1 MQQIF
6 EIQSVK
12 REIEMKIK
20 NIFRVTTLL
29 AISSLS
35 LFTACS
41 KDEAEEIPSA
51 TDPYPYPAD
60 YTANKDLSV
69 HPGDSFYDYCN
80 GTWLKNHP
88 IPDDPNKTLGGIY
101 AAKEAMEER
110 VEEVKKS
117 VPDISHFFTLTD
129 HMHDYSK
136 ESRDYITAQMAKYK
150 KPATKEEAYRTLGK
164 MFKDG
169 IDVVHLSLIWDKDK
183 LKAVILPASKVI
195 DTEQYIQ
202 QLQSQERRSLSVTR
216 AGGGETALTLLAEG
230 MGIDPTMLQM
240 SEAEILRWN
249 DFWES
254 YTLDDL
260 YQMMR
265 DSWLFYKAY
274 ADEAG
279 MAEYNKTLPGEQQ
292 ATLKS
297 LSNDARLELNYVMS
311 YHLQQKYLPQSL
323 KDKYVNITKEIQSAL
338 RKRIERVEWMSE
350 TTKNNAIDKLNH
362 CRMCVAF
369 PDTWHKECLP
379 ALADCK
385 TLVEALHRLKAANA
399 QLMTKLVGTDD
410 IFTDRL
416 MGAMKSSSGDLMPT
430 DLSLVNALY
439 MPDDNSITIYPAML
453 LSPLMPSDNVSEAC
467 YYAVFTIIGH
477 EFTHGFDNSG
487 AEWDKYGAHKNWWT
501 VADRMNFE
509 ERSANLVSTF
519 NLLELDPERDPLF
532 FCDGKRTLGENIADL
547 GGFLAA
553 LDAYQMRLDQQG
565 FTGETRNE
573 QLRKF
578 YESYAHLWCIQYG
591 ENTFEILKHNDV
603 HAHGRLRIN
612 GVVMN
617 TDLWYDLY
625 NVNQN
630 HLLYLPAKR
639 RAYIW

>member
-1 MQQIF
+1 
-6 EIQSVK
+6 
-12 REIEMKIK
+12 MKIK

-41 KDEAEEIPSA
+41 KDDVAEIPSA

-88 IPDDPNKTLGGIY
+88 ISDDPNKTLGGIY

-136 ESRDYITAQMAKYK
+136 ESRDYITALMAKYK
-150 KPATKEEAYRTLGK
+150 KPTTKEEAYRTLGK
-164 MFKDG
+164 MFMDG
-169 IDVVHLSLIWDKDK
+169 IDVVNLSLVWDKDK
-183 LKAVILPASKVI
+183 LKAVILPGSSRN
-195 DTEQYIQ
+195 TQQYIE
-202 QLQSQERRSLSVTR
+202 QLQSQERRSLSANR
-216 AGGGETALTLLAEG
+216 AGGGETAIALVAEG
-230 MGIDPTMLQM
+230 MCIDPAMLQM

-362 CRMCVAF
+362 CRMCVAY

-379 ALADCK
+379 TITDCK
-385 TLVEALHRLKAANA
+385 TMVEMLHRLKAANA
-399 QLMTKLVGTDD
+399 LLAAKLVGTDD
-410 IFTDRL
+410 LFTDML
-416 MGAMKSSSGDLMPT
+416 MSSMQSSNGDPMPT
-430 DLSLVNALY
+430 DLSLVNAIY
-439 MPDDNSITIYPAML
+439 MPSNNSITIYPAML
-453 LSPLMPSDNVSEAC
+453 LSPLMPSGNVSEAC
-467 YYAVFTIIGH
+467 SYAVFTIIGH
-477 EFTHGFDNSG
+477 EFTHGFDNNG

-578 YESYAHLWCIQYG
+578 YESYAHLWCVQYG

-603 HAHGRLRIN
+603 HAHGRLRVN

-617 TDLWYDLY
+617 TDSWYNLY

-630 HLLYLPAKR
+630 HLLYLPVNR

>member
-1 MQQIF
+1 
-6 EIQSVK
+6 
-12 REIEMKIK
+12 MKIK

-249 DFWES
+249 DVWES

-617 TDLWYDLY
+617 TDLWYNLY

>member
-1 MQQIF
+1 
-6 EIQSVK
+6 
-12 REIEMKIK
+12 MKIK

-385 TLVEALHRLKAANA
+385 TLVETLHRLKAANA

-617 TDLWYDLY
+617 TDLWYNLY

>member
-1 MQQIF
+1 
-6 EIQSVK
+6 
-12 REIEMKIK
+12 MKIK

-88 IPDDPNKTLGGIY
+88 ISDDPNKTLGGIY

-578 YESYAHLWCIQYG
+578 YESYAHLWCVQYG
-591 ENTFEILKHNDV
+591 QNTFEILKYKDV
-603 HAHGRLRIN
+603 HAHGRLRVN

-617 TDLWYDLY
+617 TDLWYNLY

-630 HLLYLPAKR
+630 HLLYLPVNR

>member
-1 MQQIF
+1 
-6 EIQSVK
+6 
-12 REIEMKIK
+12 MKIK

-591 ENTFEILKHNDV
+591 ENTFEILKHDDV

-617 TDLWYDLY
+617 TDLWYNLY

>member
-1 MQQIF
+1 
-6 EIQSVK
+6 
-12 REIEMKIK
+12 MKIK

-439 MPDDNSITIYPAML
+439 TPGDNSITIYPAML

-603 HAHGRLRIN
+603 HAHARLRVN

-617 TDLWYDLY
+617 TDLWYNLY

-630 HLLYLPAKR
+630 HLLYLPVNR

>member
-1 MQQIF
+1 
-6 EIQSVK
+6 
-12 REIEMKIK
+12 MKIK

-41 KDEAEEIPSA
+41 KDEVEEIPSA

-169 IDVVHLSLIWDKDK
+169 IGVVHLSLIWDKDK

-617 TDLWYDLY
+617 TDLWYNLY

>member
-416 MGAMKSSSGDLMPT
+416 MGAIKSSSGDLMPT

-439 MPDDNSITIYPAML
+439 MPSDNSITIYPAML

-467 YYAVFTIIGH
+467 YYAVFSIIGH
-477 EFTHGFDNSG
+477 EFTHGFDNNGS
-487 AEWDKYGAHKNWWT
+487 EWDKYGAHKNWWT

-553 LDAYQMRLDQQG
+553 LDAYQIRLDQQG

-578 YESYAHLWCIQYG
+578 YESYAHLWCVQYG
-591 ENTFEILKHNDV
+591 QNTFEILKYNDV
-603 HAHGRLRIN
+603 HAHARLRVN

-617 TDLWYDLY
+617 TDLWYNLY

>member
-1 MQQIF
+1 
-6 EIQSVK
+6 
-12 REIEMKIK
+12 MKIK

-565 FTGETRNE
+565 FTGEIRNE

-591 ENTFEILKHNDV
+591 ENTFEILKHDDV

-617 TDLWYDLY
+617 TDLWYNLY

>member
-1 MQQIF
+1 
-6 EIQSVK
+6 
-12 REIEMKIK
+12 MKIK

-416 MGAMKSSSGDLMPT
+416 MGAIKSSSGDLMPT

-439 MPDDNSITIYPAML
+439 MPSDNSITIYPAML

-467 YYAVFTIIGH
+467 YYAVFSIIGH
-477 EFTHGFDNSG
+477 EFTHGFDNNGS
-487 AEWDKYGAHKNWWT
+487 EWDKYGAHKNWWT

-553 LDAYQMRLDQQG
+553 LDAYQIRLDQQG

-578 YESYAHLWCIQYG
+578 YESYAHLWCVQYG
-591 ENTFEILKHNDV
+591 QNTFEILKYNDV
-603 HAHGRLRIN
+603 HAHARLRVN

-617 TDLWYDLY
+617 TDLWYNLY

>member
-1 MQQIF
+1 
-6 EIQSVK
+6 
-12 REIEMKIK
+12 MKIK

-41 KDEAEEIPSA
+41 KDDVAEIPSA

-260 YQMMR
+260 YQMMQ

-297 LSNDARLELNYVMS
+297 LSNYARLELNYVMS

-430 DLSLVNALY
+430 DLSMVNALY
-439 MPDDNSITIYPAML
+439 MPSDNSITIYPAML

-501 VADRMNFE
+501 VPDRMNFE

-591 ENTFEILKHNDV
+591 QNTFEILKHNDV

-617 TDLWYDLY
+617 TDLWYNLY

>member
-1 MQQIF
+1 
-6 EIQSVK
+6 
-12 REIEMKIK
+12 MKIK

-439 MPDDNSITIYPAML
+439 MPGNNSITIYPAML

-617 TDLWYDLY
+617 TDLWYNLY

>member
-603 HAHGRLRIN
+603 HAHGRLRVN

-617 TDLWYDLY
+617 TDLWYNLY

>member
-1 MQQIF
+1 
-6 EIQSVK
+6 
-12 REIEMKIK
+12 MKIK

-41 KDEAEEIPSA
+41 KDDVAEIPSA

-88 IPDDPNKTLGGIY
+88 ISDDPNKTLGGIY

-136 ESRDYITAQMAKYK
+136 ESRDYITALMAKYK
-150 KPATKEEAYRTLGK
+150 KPTTKEEAYRTLGK
-164 MFKDG
+164 MFMDG
-169 IDVVHLSLIWDKDK
+169 IDVVNLSLVWDKDK
-183 LKAVILPASKVI
+183 LKAVILPGSLRN
-195 DTEQYIQ
+195 TQQYIE
-202 QLQSQERRSLSVTR
+202 QLQSQERRSLSANR
-216 AGGGETALTLLAEG
+216 AGGGETAIALVAEG
-230 MGIDPTMLQM
+230 MCIDPAMLQM
-240 SEAEILRWN
+240 SEVEILRWN
-249 DFWES
+249 DVWES

-260 YQMMR
+260 YQLMQ
-265 DSWLFYKAY
+265 SALLLYKAY

-279 MAEYNKTLPGEQQ
+279 LAEYNKGLSPEDQ
-292 ATLKS
+292 ATMKS
-297 LSNDARLELNYVMS
+297 LRNDARLELNYVMS
-311 YHLQQKYLPQSL
+311 YHLQQKYLSQEM
-323 KDKYVNITKEIQSAL
+323 KDKYVNITKEIQAAL
-338 RKRIERVEWMSE
+338 RKRIARVDWMSE

-362 CRMCVAF
+362 CHMNVAY

-379 ALADCK
+379 TITDCK
-385 TLVEALHRLKAANA
+385 TMVEMLHRLKAANA
-399 QLMTKLVGTDD
+399 LLAAKLVGTDD
-410 IFTDRL
+410 LFTDML
-416 MGAMKSSSGDLMPT
+416 MSSMQSSNGDPMPT
-430 DLSLVNALY
+430 DLSLVNAIY
-439 MPDDNSITIYPAML
+439 MPSNNSITIYPAML
-453 LSPLMPSDNVSEAC
+453 LSPLMPSGNVSEAC
-467 YYAVFTIIGH
+467 SYAVFTIIGH
-477 EFTHGFDNSG
+477 EFTHGFDNNG

-578 YESYAHLWCIQYG
+578 YESYAHLWCVQYG
-591 ENTFEILKHNDV
+591 ENTFEILKHDDV

-617 TDLWYDLY
+617 TDLWYNLY

-630 HLLYLPAKR
+630 HLLYLPVNR

>member
-1 MQQIF
+1 MDCLP
-6 EIQSVK
+6 
-12 REIEMKIK
+12 REIEMKK
-20 NIFRVTTLL
+20 NSFCTLVTLL

-41 KDEAEEIPSA
+41 KDEVEEIPSA

-80 GTWLKNHP
+80 GTWLMNHP

-169 IDVVHLSLIWDKDK
+169 IDVVNLSLIWDKDK

-240 SEAEILRWN
+240 SEAEILQWN
-249 DFWES
+249 DVWES
-254 YTLDDL
+254 CTLDDL
-260 YQMMR
+260 YQMMQ

-297 LSNDARLELNYVMS
+297 LSNHARLGLNYVMS

-439 MPDDNSITIYPAML
+439 MPSDNSITIYPAML

-467 YYAVFTIIGH
+467 YYAVFSIIGH
-477 EFTHGFDNSG
+477 EFTHGFDNNGS
-487 AEWDKYGAHKNWWT
+487 EWDKYGAHKNWWT

-565 FTGETRNE
+565 FTGEIRNE

-578 YESYAHLWCIQYG
+578 YESYAHLWCVQYG
-591 ENTFEILKHNDV
+591 QNTFEILKYKDV
-603 HAHGRLRIN
+603 HAHGRLRVN

-617 TDLWYDLY
+617 TDSWYNLY

-630 HLLYLPAKR
+630 HLLYLPVNR

>member
-1 MQQIF
+1 
-6 EIQSVK
+6 
-12 REIEMKIK
+12 MKIK

-41 KDEAEEIPSA
+41 KDDVAEIPSA
-51 TDPYPYPAD
+51 TDPYPYPDD

-69 HPGDSFYDYCN
+69 HPGDSFFDYCN
-80 GTWLKNHP
+80 GTWLKKNP
-88 IPDDPNKTLGGIY
+88 IPDEPNKNLGGIY

-136 ESRDYITAQMAKYK
+136 ESREYITALMAKYK
-150 KPATKEEAYRTLGK
+150 KPTTKEEAYRTLGK
-164 MFKDG
+164 MFLDG
-169 IDVVHLSLIWDKDK
+169 IDVVNLSLVWDKDK
-183 LKAVILPASKVI
+183 LKAVILPGSSRN
-195 DTEQYIQ
+195 TQQYIE
-202 QLQSQERRSLSVTR
+202 QLQSQERRSLSANR
-216 AGGGETALTLLAEG
+216 AGGGETAIALVAEG
-230 MGIDPTMLQM
+230 MCIDPAMLQM
-240 SEAEILRWN
+240 SEVEILRWN
-249 DFWES
+249 IFWEDH
-254 YTLDDL
+254 TIDDI
-260 YQMMR
+260 YQLMQ
-265 DSWLFYKAY
+265 SALLLYKAY

-279 MAEYNKTLPGEQQ
+279 LAEYNKGLSPEDQ
-292 ATLKS
+292 ATMKS
-297 LSNDARLELNYVMS
+297 LRNDARLELNYVMS
-311 YHLQQKYLPQSL
+311 YHLQQKYLSQEM
-323 KDKYVNITKEIQSAL
+323 KDKYVNITKEIQAAL
-338 RKRIERVEWMSE
+338 RKRIARVDWMSE

-362 CRMCVAF
+362 CHMNVAY

-379 ALADCK
+379 TITDCK
-385 TLVEALHRLKAANA
+385 TMVETLHRLKAANA
-399 QLMTKLVGTDD
+399 LLAAKLVGTDD
-410 IFTDRL
+410 LFTDML
-416 MGAMKSSSGDLMPT
+416 MSSMQSSNGDPIPS
-430 DLSLVNALY
+430 DLTLVNALY
-439 MPDDNSITIYPAML
+439 MPSNNSITIYPAML
-453 LSPLMPSDNVSEAC
+453 LPPLMPSGNVSEAC
-467 YYAVFTIIGH
+467 SYAVFTIIGH

-591 ENTFEILKHNDV
+591 ENTFEILKHDDV

-617 TDLWYDLY
+617 TDLWYNLY

-630 HLLYLPAKR
+630 HLLYLPVNR

>member
-1 MQQIF
+1 MDCLP
-6 EIQSVK
+6 
-12 REIEMKIK
+12 REIEMKK
-20 NIFRVTTLL
+20 NSFCTLVTLL

-41 KDEAEEIPSA
+41 KDEVEEIPSA

-80 GTWLKNHP
+80 GTWLMNHP

-169 IDVVHLSLIWDKDK
+169 IDVVNLSLIWDKDK

-240 SEAEILRWN
+240 SEAEILQWN
-249 DFWES
+249 DVWES
-254 YTLDDL
+254 CTLDDL
-260 YQMMR
+260 YQMMQ

-292 ATLKS
+292 ATLKL
-297 LSNDARLELNYVMS
+297 LSNYARLGLNYVMS

-439 MPDDNSITIYPAML
+439 MPSDNSITIYPAML

-467 YYAVFTIIGH
+467 YYAVFSIIGH
-477 EFTHGFDNSG
+477 EFTHGFDNNGS
-487 AEWDKYGAHKNWWT
+487 EWDKYGAHKNWWT

-565 FTGETRNE
+565 FTGEIRNE

-578 YESYAHLWCIQYG
+578 YESYAHLWCVQYG
-591 ENTFEILKHNDV
+591 QNTFEILKYKDV
-603 HAHGRLRIN
+603 HAHGRLRVN

-617 TDLWYDLY
+617 TDSWYNLY

-630 HLLYLPAKR
+630 HLLYLPVNR

>member
-1 MQQIF
+1 
-6 EIQSVK
+6 
-12 REIEMKIK
+12 MKIK

-416 MGAMKSSSGDLMPT
+416 MGAIKSSSGDLMPT

-439 MPDDNSITIYPAML
+439 MPSDNSITIYPAML

-467 YYAVFTIIGH
+467 YYAVFSIIGH
-477 EFTHGFDNSG
+477 EFTHGFDNNGS
-487 AEWDKYGAHKNWWT
+487 EWDKYGAHKNWWT

-553 LDAYQMRLDQQG
+553 LDAYQIRLDQQG

-617 TDLWYDLY
+617 TDLWYNLY

>member
-1 MQQIF
+1 
-6 EIQSVK
+6 
-12 REIEMKIK
+12 MKIK

-41 KDEAEEIPSA
+41 KDDVAEIPSA

-69 HPGDSFYDYCN
+69 NPGDSFYDYCN

-88 IPDDPNKTLGGIY
+88 ISDDPNKTLGGIY

-136 ESRDYITAQMAKYK
+136 ESRDYITALMAKYK
-150 KPATKEEAYRTLGK
+150 KPTTKEEAYRTLGK
-164 MFKDG
+164 MFMDG
-169 IDVVHLSLIWDKDK
+169 IDVVNLSLVWDKDK
-183 LKAVILPASKVI
+183 LKAVILPGSSRN
-195 DTEQYIQ
+195 TQQYIE
-202 QLQSQERRSLSVTR
+202 QLQSQERRSLSANR
-216 AGGGETALTLLAEG
+216 AGGGETAIALVAEG
-230 MGIDPTMLQM
+230 MCIDPAMLQM
-240 SEAEILRWN
+240 SEVEILRWN
-249 DFWES
+249 DVWES

-260 YQMMR
+260 YQLMQ
-265 DSWLFYKAY
+265 SALLLYKAY

-279 MAEYNKTLPGEQQ
+279 LAEYNKGLSPEDQ
-292 ATLKS
+292 ATMKS
-297 LSNDARLELNYVMS
+297 LRNDARLELNYVMS
-311 YHLQQKYLPQSL
+311 YHLQQKYLSQEM
-323 KDKYVNITKEIQSAL
+323 KDKYVNITKEIQAAL
-338 RKRIERVEWMSE
+338 RKRIARVDWMSE

-362 CRMCVAF
+362 CHMNVAY

-379 ALADCK
+379 TITDCK
-385 TLVEALHRLKAANA
+385 TMVEMLHRLKAANA
-399 QLMTKLVGTDD
+399 LLAAKLVGTDD
-410 IFTDRL
+410 LFTDML
-416 MGAMKSSSGDLMPT
+416 MSSMQSSNGDPMPT
-430 DLSLVNALY
+430 DLSLVNAIY
-439 MPDDNSITIYPAML
+439 MPSNNSITIYPAML
-453 LSPLMPSDNVSEAC
+453 LSPLMPSGNVSEAC
-467 YYAVFTIIGH
+467 SYAVFTIIGH
-477 EFTHGFDNSG
+477 EFTHGFDNNG

-591 ENTFEILKHNDV
+591 ENTFEILKHDDV
-603 HAHGRLRIN
+603 HAHGRLRVN

-617 TDLWYDLY
+617 TDLWYNLY

-630 HLLYLPAKR
+630 HLLYLPVNR

>member
-1 MQQIF
+1 
-6 EIQSVK
+6 
-12 REIEMKIK
+12 MKK
-20 NIFRVTTLL
+20 NSFCALVTLL
-29 AISSLS
+29 AISSLC

-41 KDEAEEIPSA
+41 KDEVAEIPSA

-80 GTWLKNHP
+80 GTWLMNHP
-88 IPDDPNKTLGGIY
+88 IPDDPNKSLGGIY

-169 IDVVHLSLIWDKDK
+169 IDVVNLSLIWDKDK

-240 SEAEILRWN
+240 SEAEILQWN
-249 DFWES
+249 DVWES
-254 YTLDDL
+254 CTLDDL
-260 YQMMR
+260 YQMMQ

-297 LSNDARLELNYVMS
+297 LSNNARLELNYVMS

-416 MGAMKSSSGDLMPT
+416 MGSIKSSSGDLMPT

-439 MPDDNSITIYPAML
+439 MPSDNSITIYPAML

-467 YYAVFTIIGH
+467 YYAVFSIIGH
-477 EFTHGFDNSG
+477 EFTHGFDNNGS
-487 AEWDKYGAHKNWWT
+487 EWDKYGAHKNWWT

-565 FTGETRNE
+565 FTGEIRNE

-591 ENTFEILKHNDV
+591 QNTFEILKYKDV
-603 HAHGRLRIN
+603 HAHGRLRVN

-617 TDLWYDLY
+617 TDSWYNLY

-630 HLLYLPAKR
+630 HLLYLPVNR